1 MWDSVFCSVFVFF
14 KQKTAY
20 DLRISD
26 WISDVCSS
34 DLNFGLGTS
43 DFAAITTLAP
53 SRAARSAIARPMP
66 REAPVMN
73 AVFPCREDIALR
85 LELEVPTM
93 ITAIATP
100 SAALQRPIAPAQPY
114 RQRQPRSGQRPP
126 GKHDAGES
134 EAPPPPPPR

>member
-1 MWDSVFCSVFVFF
+1 MSQRIASACPPAAR
-14 KQKTAY
+14 TASAA
-20 DLRISD
+20 L
-26 WISDVCSS
+26 WMVPG
-34 DLNFGLGTS
+34 NFGLGTS

-73 AVFPCREDIALR
+73 AAFPCREDIALR

-100 SAALQRPIAPAQPY
+100 SAALQRPLAPAQPS
-114 RQRQPRSGQRPP
+114 RQRQPRSGQR
-126 GKHDAGES
+126 HE
-134 EAPPPPPPR
+134 